1 MRNWL
6 LALIVAWP
14 LSLCAQ
20 AIVTVPPEQCIYKVG
35 DDPRWAAADLDE
47 SGWKPFS
54 EYALAGDMTVLWA
67 RCHTNVDLTAA
78 QQPAEFIES
87 QEAALQAFVNGR
99 PIGGIAGPRAGYAS
113 EETLEKEVV
122 PLPPGLAF
130 PVRTIAVRVTPGRIT
145 AGNSLFPFLAYTF
158 PGDRESLVNLA
169 VRNADP
175 FWGAIPVYSCFL
187 VIGSAGL
194 FLLGLFLFDHSQKPA
209 LRLAS
214 TAAQ

>member
-99 PIGGIAGPRAGYAS
+99 
-113 EETLEKEVV
+113 LV
-122 PLPPGLAF
+122 
-130 PVRTIAVRVTPGRIT
+130 GRIPNSGKRRMMST
-145 AGNSLFPFLAYTF
+145 RRHGAGAAVSQQKEHRVGAW
-158 PGDRESLVNLA
+158 RSLVAHLHGVQGVPSSNL
-169 VRNADP
+169 
-175 FWGAIPVYSCFL
+175 GAPTKFIRGP
-187 VIGSAGL
+187 
-194 FLLGLFLFDHSQKPA
+194 
-209 LRLAS
+209 
-214 TAAQ
+214 